1 MLIKTI
7 SILLILIT
15 VTFFNACSSD
25 SLNKTLKCSDLAVI
39 DTLSKILSTNSR
51 KATINIDMVRK
62 KIDLTEQNG
71 MRTCRTSVDYVYSVD
86 EDASLIGQDIDGVSK
101 NNQVFYTVVL
111 SETGKHIVSIVKQ

>member
-39 DTLSKILSTNSR
+39 NTLSKILSTNSR